1 MILSLLLPLVLVGAV
16 VGVVLLARRRHPADP
31 HAAPGGS
38 GQSVR
43 RFFQYLLLLGLL
55 VAAASGVTGL
65 LGRGLG
71 RLGGDTVVAR
81 DETTLALQLTFT
93 LIALPLWLGMAWWTW
108 RRAAADRCELASLG
122 WAAYLTLAGLI
133 ALVTAVVGWTQ
144 TLWGLAG
151 VRDLTGSDVTLAVVW
166 TVVWGGHLWWG
177 RLGTPCKHL
186 RLRDLL
192 SALVGLAVATYGLG
206 ALVGATL
213 RLLTGLQGE
222 SIVGGDADPLLLAGA
237 LLLVGAAAWTVHWLL
252 NLVRGPRTTGWLTL
266 VLLVGVGGGLLLAV
280 TSLSVVLHQVLVWL
294 VGDPRTTEATEHFA
308 AAPATFGAA
317 VAGLV
322 VWWYHQAVLD
332 AGRSGERTEVR
343 RVYEYLMSA
352 VGLLA
357 AAGGLVMVL
366 VTVVEAIAAGGDLVV
381 EGSAVNTL
389 LAALVLLAVGIPL
402 WLWHWRLAQR
412 ARGADAAGEL
422 RSVTRRTYLL
432 VLFGV
437 AGIAAVIALLVLVY
451 LVLTDVL
458 EGDAGVETLR
468 GIRFPLGILL
478 TTSLLSAYHWTIF
491 RSDREASERLT
502 TSTVGTPAPRHL
514 LLVAALS
521 PEDVAE
527 VARRTGAQV
536 QQWAPLDGSATPSP
550 QEVVAAVTAA
560 VGDADGSPDG
570 DAGGGRLLVVR
581 TGGADGTVQVIPVA
595 EPAPVRRAHRAG
607 ATAGL

>member
-1 MILSLLLPLVLVGAV
+1 MIVGLLLPLVLVAAV
-16 VGVVLLARRRHPADP
+16 VGVVVLVRRRHEADP
-31 HAAPGGS
+31 HAAPGSS

-65 LGRGLG
+65 LGRGLD
-71 RLGGDTVVAR
+71 RLVGGDVMAR
-81 DETTLALQLTFT
+81 DESTLALQLTFT
-93 LIALPLWLGMAWWTW
+93 LIALPLWLGLAWWTW
-108 RRAAADRCELASLG
+108 RRAAADRRELASLG
-122 WAAYLTLAGLI
+122 WAAYLTLAGLV

-144 TLWGLAG
+144 TLWALTG
-151 VRDLTGSDVTLAVVW
+151 VRELTGSPVALAVVW

-177 RLGTPCKHL
+177 RQGTPREHL

-192 SALVGLAVATYGLG
+192 SALVGLAVATYGLA
-206 ALVGATL
+206 ALVGVSL

-222 SIVGGDADPLLLAGA
+222 SIVGGDADPLLRAGA

-252 NLVRGPRTTGWLTL
+252 DLARGPRTTGWLTL
-266 VLLVGVGGGLLLAV
+266 VLLAGVGGGLLLAV

-294 VGDPRTTEATEHFA
+294 VGDPRTSEATEHFA

-322 VWWYHQAVLD
+322 VWWYHQAVLE
-332 AGRSGERTEVR
+332 AGRAGERTEVR

-412 ARGADAAGEL
+412 ARASDPAGEL

-437 AGIAAVIALLVLVY
+437 MGIAAVVSLLVLVY

-458 EGDAGVETLR
+458 AGEAGVETLR
-468 GIRFPLGILL
+468 RIRFPLGVLL

-491 RSDREASERLT
+491 RADREESEQIT
-502 TSTVGTPAPRHL
+502 VHPATSPAHRRV
-514 LLVAALS
+514 LLVGALS
-521 PEDVAE
+521 RSELAAVGG
-527 VARRTGAQV
+527 RTGSAL
-536 QQWAPLDGSATPSP
+536 QQWAPLDGSAGPSAD
-550 QEVVAAVTAA
+550 EVVAALEAL
-560 VGDADGSPDG
+560 PDPTTG
-570 DAGGGRLLVVR
+570 AGGGDGQVLVLRVD
-581 TGGADGTVQVIPVA
+581 GGVHAIPVA
-595 EPAPVRRAHRAG
+595 VPGTPSGRP
-607 ATAGL
+607 TP